1 MAVNTALD
9 TNTTGADWQGS
20 DLDLMSKPFKQ
31 LTERERHE
39 RLTSWFVGE
48 VMRQGANRAE
58 MAKDERY
65 YDMHQIS
72 DAMRREIERRGQTVV
87 QWDMITPQIDWLLG
101 TERRMRIDEKVM
113 PRRTLDEESTIDA
126 ENKTQVL
133 KWIDDTNKT
142 GYQRSAAWDDAMKAG
157 IGWLEIFAMKDED
170 GWSVGKQQIPWKLCY
185 FDSLN
190 LEKTGR
196 QQMRFFFRVKP
207 VDLDIALAHFP
218 HKRVQLLR
226 CAASADQLQA
236 LQTWMSVPGQMLD
249 LETVMG
255 KVDSDPNT
263 AMPLDMFN
271 IRQRVLLVEAW
282 SMEPYVGDT
291 AGVSLDDPVR
301 LRPHVTIM
309 TEHDIIAESWSPYK
323 HDQIPFVPSWA
334 YADKTTGLP
343 YSPIRRYRDRQDA
356 LNKAMSR
363 ALHDISVD
371 QLHIEKGAIDDEV
384 MSLTELRDELDDP
397 AGIAIFKDG
406 ALNGNRVA
414 VIKHTE
420 SAQAH
425 LGFAKE
431 LIASI
436 QTSSTVNR
444 ESTGGGLPGTSGTA
458 LGKRE
463 DQSNIQNSELFDG
476 LILAHTVEGE
486 LTLSVMEQ
494 FMRDPLVIPTT
505 SAQGVPQPLALN
517 QFDPITGTYKNDLTR
532 LRARYVI
539 TEQPWRAS
547 LGQAQF
553 ESLMLVL
560 KDMAGAAPQVVLALL
575 DTVFEYADIPNK
587 QRIVERIRSVTG
599 QQDPAQRPTP
609 QQIQA
614 AQRKQQMAD
623 MEYQAALAKL
633 QYAIQHPDP
642 KGEKSNADTLV
653 ALLESLGLAATVAMQ
668 AAANPALTPATDSIL
683 ATVGF
688 VDKHPAAGQPLAQ
701 FPNVAP
707 GLGPAAVPLQPQ
719 PTPLP
724 LPPMAAKVPFHG
736 GQ

>member
-1 MAVNTALD
+1 MQNSALD
-9 TNTTGADWQGS
+9 TNTSGS
-20 DLDLMSKPFKQ
+20 GWGSTDLDLMSKPFKQ
-31 LTERERHE
+31 LSSQERHE

-113 PRRTLDEESTIDA
+113 PRRTLDEESTLDA

-157 IGWLEIFAMKDED
+157 IGWLEVFAQKDED
-170 GWSVGKQQIPWKLCY
+170 GWTVGKQQIPWKLCY
-185 FDSLN
+185 YDSLN

-218 HKRVQLLR
+218 KKRVELLK

-236 LQTWMSVPGQMLD
+236 LQTWMSVPGQMID
-249 LETVMG
+249 LEAVMG
-255 KVDSDPNT
+255 KVDADPNT
-263 AMPLDMFN
+263 AMPLDLFN
-271 IRQRVLLVEAW
+271 VRQRVLLVEAW
-282 SMEPYVGDT
+282 SMEPFADDSSM
-291 AGVSLDDPVR
+291 SLDDPVR
-301 LRPHVTIM
+301 LRAHVTIM
-309 TEHDIIAESWSPYK
+309 TEFDIIAESWSPYK
-323 HDQIPFVPSWA
+323 HDQIPFVPSWG

-371 QLHIEKGAIDDEV
+371 QLHIEAGAIDNKI
-384 MSLTELRDELDDP
+384 MTLSELRDELDDP
-397 AGIAIFKDG
+397 AGIAIFAKD
-406 ALNGNRVA
+406 ALQSNRVE

-425 LGFAKE
+425 MGFAKE
-431 LIASI
+431 LIQSI
-436 QTSSTVNR
+436 QISSTVNR

-476 LILAHTVEGE
+476 LILAHTIEGE

-494 FMRDPLVIPTT
+494 FMKDPLVIPTT
-505 SAQGVPQPLALN
+505 SPQGVPRPLALN
-517 QFDPITGTYKNDLTR
+517 QYDHDSGTYKNDLTR

-609 QQIQA
+609 EQIQL
-614 AQRKQQMAD
+614 AQRKKVLAD
-623 MEYQAALAKL
+623 LEYQGALARM
-633 QYAIQHPDP
+633 QYAIAHPDP

-668 AAANPALTPATDSIL
+668 AAANPLLTPATDSIL

-707 GLGPAAVPLQPQ
+707 GLAPAAVPLQPQ
-719 PTPLP
+719 PQPLP
-724 LPPMAAKVPFHG
+724 LPPIPAKIPFHG
-736 GQ
+736 Q